1 MEGPTSSEHLGYPWS
16 RGGVQQALGLG
27 TNSFPR
33 PAPGHVC
40 LGAGALP
47 AVRGGTCHSRG
58 RGREQSWTELK
69 RSTQPSAALVPTHSR
84 RPPGNRSLL
93 YIMLWRGSQALRHFS
108 TSRVSPV
115 KASIHILVLLSRP
128 RGLQG
133 RDGKA
138 GVGSDA
144 QTLLEGTTAFF
155 QTGRLQR
162 SLWQYPGWE
171 LSSEPLSAAGNQLQT
186 RSGWDGRLG
195 TDNE

>member
-1 MEGPTSSEHLGYPWS
+1 MPK
-16 RGGVQQALGLG
+16 
-27 TNSFPR
+27 F
-33 PAPGHVC
+33 
-40 LGAGALP
+40 
-47 AVRGGTCHSRG
+47 
-58 RGREQSWTELK
+58 ELD
-69 RSTQPSAALVPTHSR
+69 
-84 RPPGNRSLL
+84 SLL
-93 YIMLWRGSQALRHFS
+93 ECCFLDSKEMFYPIPA
-108 TSRVSPV
+108 
-115 KASIHILVLLSRP
+115 LVLLSRP